1 MKQLAGET
9 NNIVTNLHN
18 GNRQHSTNENAAAAV
33 NQKHS
38 MQFNTGN
45 SRNCANTGS
54 NTTTTTTTT
63 TVTTT
68 TTTPNT
74 AIVKSGL
81 HLSFVANVNE
91 SSGRANCRQC
101 QIGML

>member
-1 MKQLAGET
+1 MKQLTGET

-18 GNRQHSTNENAAAAV
+18 GNRQHPTNENVAAAV
-33 NQKHS
+33 NQKQS
-38 MQFNTGN
+38 MQYNTSN
-45 SRNCANTGS
+45 SRNCANTDS
-54 NTTTTTTTT
+54 NTTTTTAT
-63 TVTTT
+63 TTT

-91 SSGRANCRQC
+91 SSGRASCRQC

>member
-1 MKQLAGET
+1 MKQLTGET

-18 GNRQHSTNENAAAAV
+18 GNRQHPTNENVAAAV

-38 MQFNTGN
+38 MQFNTSN
-45 SRNCANTGS
+45 SRNCADTGS
-54 NTTTTTTTT
+54 DTI
-63 TVTTT
+63 TT

-91 SSGRANCRQC
+91 SSGTASCRQC
-101 QIGML
+101 QIVTVE